1 MSSFRPFLIFS
12 SFIWPPKLS
21 IYQHKKRKDCLK
33 CRLLIQEKGDAP
45 QSPNLADSLSDKN
58 SIDSKA
64 ANSLFPGEG
73 GGGRGA
79 EILRIPR
86 PSTTVSL
93 STVIG
98 ESQGRGEEGGGRR
111 Y

>member
-1 MSSFRPFLIFS
+1 MFSNVVFSF
-12 SFIWPPKLS
+12 
-21 IYQHKKRKDCLK
+21 
-33 CRLLIQEKGDAP
+33 QEKSEA

-98 ESQGRGEEGGGRR
+98 QSL
-111 Y
+111 

>member
-1 MSSFRPFLIFS
+1 MFYNVVFSF
-12 SFIWPPKLS
+12 
-21 IYQHKKRKDCLK
+21 
-33 CRLLIQEKGDAP
+33 QEKSEA

-73 GGGRGA
+73 GGGGRGA

-98 ESQGRGEEGGGRR
+98 MKSLKNR
-111 Y
+111 